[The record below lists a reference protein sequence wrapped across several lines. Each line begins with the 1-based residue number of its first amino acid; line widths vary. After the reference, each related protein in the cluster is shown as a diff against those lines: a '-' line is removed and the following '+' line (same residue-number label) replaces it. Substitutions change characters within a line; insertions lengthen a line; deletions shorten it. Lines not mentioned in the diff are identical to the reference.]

1 MDLCVSF
8 RLRTLRVFH
17 QGSNRNV
24 AFDRRDVLAAK
35 QNQFSNSRLNQNP
48 RRNFGENAL
57 NTKSIL
63 AFVLLDCLAG
73 LAGAGTIKIPL
84 VTVGDPGNVADSAT
98 GFGAVPYSYKIG
110 EYDVTITEYTAFLN
124 AVATSDQGDPYRLYD
139 SRMANSGASFGLSF
153 GLGGFSVTG
162 NGSMPATWVT
172 WGDAARFVNWLA
184 NGQPTGPEGAKTTET
199 GTYTLNGAMTD
210 AALMAVTRN
219 PGSIWVLPNVNEW
232 YKAAYYVGGGSNA
245 GYWTYATQSNTP
257 PSSVLSVTGTN
268 NANYSSTDFANILT
282 PVGAFAASPSAYGT
296 YDQSGDV
303 WEWNETAYFGNA
315 RGLRGGSY
323 GDPVSVLVSGVQDN
337 ITPLSED
344 INVGF
349 RVAYVPEPSSAAML
363 IAAAV
368 AICLFHKAYGF
379 LKHERIESCVGAPG
393 LGRR

>member
-110 EYDVTITEYTAFLN
+110 EYDVTIAEYTAFLN

-219 PGSIWVLPNVNEW
+219 PGSTWVLPTVDEW
-232 YKAAYYVGGGSNA
+232 YKAAYYVGGGTNA
-245 GYWTYATQSNTP
+245 GYWTFPTRSNDI
-257 PSSVLSVTGTN
+257 PSNVLSATGTN
-268 NANYSSTDFANILT
+268 NANFIDETNIGPPNYGFTNPGFELT
-282 PVGAFAASPSAYGT
+282 PVGAFAASPGPYGT
-296 YDQSGDV
+296 YDQGGDV
-303 WEWNETAYFGNA
+303 NQWNETPIDGIYRDA
-315 RGLRGGSY
+315 RGGAWDGDWVSLDKLDPY
-323 GDPVSVLVSGVQDN
+323 GYYDPTLASQD
-337 ITPLSED
+337 I
-344 INVGF
+344 GF
-349 RVAYVPEPSSAAML
+349 RVAYVP
-363 IAAAV
+363 
-368 AICLFHKAYGF
+368 
-379 LKHERIESCVGAPG
+379 
-393 LGRR
+393 